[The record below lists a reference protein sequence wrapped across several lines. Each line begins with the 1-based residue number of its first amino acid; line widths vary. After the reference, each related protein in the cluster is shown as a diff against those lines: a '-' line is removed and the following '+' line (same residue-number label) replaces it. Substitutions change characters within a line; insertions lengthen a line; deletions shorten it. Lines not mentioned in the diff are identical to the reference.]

1 MTFIVSPTPV
11 PAASLIV
18 GTLERVDYQDA
29 FRVALPRPDITVDDA
44 VRATLG
50 AMPGWIGALLRL
62 RDAVVKPFGLKRGA
76 DMPSPVIP
84 ERFAVGD
91 AVSLFRVDAR
101 SEREIVFGQE
111 DTHLDFRASLL
122 VEPSGELV
130 FSTLVQLN
138 GPLGRAYFIPVGP
151 AHRRIVPAMMRAAC
165 AALASEHARRD
176 QHVAATAP

>member
-1 MTFIVSPTPV
+1 MTFIVTPTPV
-11 PAASLIV
+11 PAASLIL

-29 FRVALPRPDITVDDA
+29 FRVALPRPDITVDDVA
-44 VRATLG
+44 RATFG

-84 ERFAVGD
+84 ERFTVGD
-91 AVSLFRVDAR
+91 AVSIFRVDAR

-111 DTHLDFRASLL
+111 DTHLDFRASFL

-130 FSTLVQLN
+130 FSTMVQFN
-138 GPLGRAYFIPVGP
+138 GPLGRAYFVPVGP
-151 AHRRIVPAMMRAAC
+151 AHRRIVPAMMRATC
-165 AALASEHARRD
+165 AALAREHANRD
-176 QHVAATAP
+176 ERVITAAR